1 MTWWTESLS
10 SSRYGWWTGW
20 SVLTIHFFFH
30 GTRGHN
36 SQVTTYS
43 WRNLADFEV
52 LKRPIFLFRSQGGN
66 SEKFRRVKRVFRMP
80 KVGKNSKLN
89 RVARRVA
96 ASAPLPMAE
105 TKDTSQKSEKQQE
118 GENSTGSALSRGQRK
133 RMAKRENYVKKEK
146 MILSTLMLK
155 KQDEQGKRIDGLD
168 AIRQALVDTTKVA
181 AEEEER
187 LQRERKIDGSFI
199 ADESD
204 RMNLVM
210 QHPAFKANP
219 FATIQEHLRNSLEKN
234 KKKLEAEAS
243 DKRKKNDELKEK
255 RKMEKKERLLGVTK
269 KAKKYKPRRTN

>member
-1 MTWWTESLS
+1 
-10 SSRYGWWTGW
+10 
-20 SVLTIHFFFH
+20 
-30 GTRGHN
+30 
-36 SQVTTYS
+36 
-43 WRNLADFEV
+43 
-52 LKRPIFLFRSQGGN
+52 
-66 SEKFRRVKRVFRMP
+66 MP

-269 KAKKYKPRRTN
+269 KSKKYKPRRTN